1 MAGGNLL
8 RMSALARVLRRIIY
22 LVVGSACALVVTEL
36 GARLAVNGTL
46 AAAAPVAGARE
57 ATPNVS
63 LNSLGYREREIGPK
77 SPGRYRIV
85 VIGDSYTWGQG
96 LEAAQRF
103 SNVLESLL
111 GPRYEV
117 LNFGTPGHRIYDDV
131 TELDRLQDLHPD
143 FALLQLYVNDFE
155 MPDMTRPAPLPLLPR
170 GWRGPVEQS
179 SVVYQM
185 LDDRWAHLQETLGF
199 VDSYDGYMA
208 RHLANP
214 LSPDARRAFGDLR
227 EFFAHAQSQGIEAGA
242 VLFPAA
248 DSMGPFGANYP
259 FGFIHDQA
267 KTTCI
272 QARAT
277 CLDLFPL
284 FAKLPDPQTSWVSPF
299 DAHPSAAMNRE
310 AALEILTT
318 FQAAWR

>member
-1 MAGGNLL
+1 MSVGSVTRRVAYLAIGCV
-8 RMSALARVLRRIIY
+8 SALI
-22 LVVGSACALVVTEL
+22 VTEM

-63 LNSLGYREREIGPK
+63 LNSLGYREREIPPK
-77 SPGRYRIV
+77 SPDRYRIV

-96 LEAAQRF
+96 LEAGERF
-103 SNVLESLL
+103 SNLLESLL

-155 MPDMTRPAPLPLLPR
+155 MPDMKRPAPLPLLPR
-170 GWRGPVEQS
+170 DWRGSIEQS

-185 LDDRWAHLQETLGF
+185 LDDRWAHLQETLGL
-199 VDSYDGYMA
+199 VDSYEGYMA

-214 LSPDARRAFGDLR
+214 QLPDAREAFGDLR
-227 EFFAHAQSQGIEAGA
+227 TFFMHAQSQGVQAGA

-259 FGFIHDQA
+259 FGFIHDQVRA
-267 KTTCI
+267 TCF

-277 CLDLFPL
+277 CLDLFDL

-299 DAHPSAAMNRE
+299 DAHPNAAMNRQ
-310 AALEILTT
+310 AAQLILTT
-318 FQAAWR
+318 FQGAWRR

>member
-1 MAGGNLL
+1 
-8 RMSALARVLRRIIY
+8 MSGVRFLKRAVY
-22 LVVGSACALVVTEL
+22 LVVGCACAFIVTEM
-36 GARLAVNGTL
+36 GARLVVNGTL
-46 AAAAPVAGARE
+46 AAAAPVAGARK

-63 LNSLGYREREIGPK
+63 LNSLGYREREIPPK
-77 SPGRYRIV
+77 SPARYRIV

-96 LEAAQRF
+96 LEASERF

-117 LNFGTPGHRIYDDV
+117 FNFGTPGHRIYDDV

-155 MPDMTRPAPLPLLPR
+155 MPDMKRPAPLALLPR
-170 GWRGPVEQS
+170 DWRGSLEQS

-208 RHLANP
+208 KHLA
-214 LSPDARRAFGDLR
+214 SPQSSDAREAFGDLR
-227 EFFAHAQSQGIEAGA
+227 QFFVHARTEGIQAGA

-259 FGFIHDQA
+259 FGFIHDQV

-277 CLDLFPL
+277 CLDLFDL
-284 FAKLPDPQTSWVSPF
+284 FATLPDPQTSWVSPF
-299 DAHPSAAMNRE
+299 DAHPSAAMNRQ
-310 AALEILTT
+310 AALLILTT
-318 FQAAWR
+318 FQAAWH